1 MCFMA
6 LFDCECLCVICSGI
20 GIGVYSTKKEGECSK
35 MCSQVD
41 TGGFHPWTY
50 PCLLQ
55 VGVWC
60 F

>member
-6 LFDCECLCVICSGI
+6 LFDCECLCMVVLELASVCIQK
-20 GIGVYSTKKEGECSK
+20 KKEGGCSK